1 MNTAI
6 DSINVSGLGIHL
18 RMPQSNTNVL
28 DLANQALNDQEI
40 LLELCAQDSAT
51 KYLVGGRVKPDNR
64 SKYRRTAI
72 LKNIVENVSMIT
84 PRSFGFAVVSAPI
97 QPLVRETLPV
107 GATMYGLP
115 DFEASAKRNVRIKQA
130 SQSSGMEIEIDDDE
144 KMAKETFDSLVEK
157 EIISLKKNE
166 MKRIK
171 DIDEEIE
178 THRYEATYFAQAYKS
193 LVEGG
198 IVAWVVERVLL
209 DQRTLD
215 RFHTYFENVE
225 VFRMEDDI
233 RLVFIGKR
241 RKTTYVQVVPEARAQ
256 AIYRYGLEKETL
268 PLLGENDSVYYIPSV
283 EASRVTSFR
292 VGNVSEQEIV
302 DVVSSSSR
310 LISQALSQQLNSIS
324 FDTVAPAPLQKGH
337 LVQLLTSGVINSYI
351 GDGIQQHLVKGQSIK
366 MLSTKQNSEDGI
378 TTTTETDFYS
388 VKLNLLLP
396 NGDFHTIR

>member
-1 MNTAI
+1 MNTVI

-40 LLELCAQDSAT
+40 LLQLCAQDSAT
-51 KYLVGGRVKPDNR
+51 KYLVGGRVKSDNR
-64 SKYRRTAI
+64 SKYRRTAM
-72 LKNIVENVSMIT
+72 LKNIVENVAMIT

-97 QPLVRETLPV
+97 QPLVQETLPV
-107 GATMYGLP
+107 GASAYGLP
-115 DFEASAKRNVRIKQA
+115 DFDASAKRNVRIKQA
-130 SQSSGMEIEIDDDE
+130 SQSTGMEIEMDDDAE
-144 KMAKETFDSLVEK
+144 KAKESFDSLVEK

-178 THRYEATYFAQAYKS
+178 THRYEATYFAQAYKT
-193 LVEGG
+193 LTDGG
-198 IVAWVVERVLL
+198 IVAWIVERVLL

-215 RFHTYFENVE
+215 RFHTYFEDVE
-225 VFRMEDDI
+225 VFRMEDDV

-256 AIYRYGLEKETL
+256 AIYRFGLEKETL
-268 PLLGENDSVYYIPSV
+268 PLLGENDTVYYIPSV
-283 EASRVTSFR
+283 EESRVTSFR
-292 VGNVSEQEIV
+292 VGTVSEQEIV
-302 DVVSSSSR
+302 DVVSSSR
-310 LISQALSQQLNSIS
+310 LLGQALSNQLDTIS

-351 GDGIQQHLVKGQSIK
+351 GEGLQQHLVKGQSIK
-366 MLSTKQNSEDGI
+366 MLSTKQSSEED
-378 TTTTETDFYS
+378 TVTTTETDFYS
-388 VKLNLLLP
+388 VKLKLLLP